1 MRPRLLGAVCPAG
14 KAPGAR
20 RRSPA
25 AGRDVHCGAA
35 PRLRRFFDAAGC
47 LLPGAVASRR
57 GHPVCAVFVVVDV
70 AAAAVAAV
78 VVVVVVA
85 AAQAVEVRDSEDED
99 EDYEMTHG
107 GRSDGA
113 DGETMDGDHSD
124 GADDHDW
131 PGAHVSW
138 DGFWNFGAEDDPRL
152 ARPGSMW
159 VSGYVAEDDPLE
171 HRGKVFPRGPE
182 APPGGDM
189 V

>member
-1 MRPRLLGAVCPAG
+1 MKNRKPDPRGRGARCRVGEKRGPRKPDKRPHSSKRARPPSEALGAPQKDAEDG
-14 KAPGAR
+14 IG
-20 RRSPA
+20 SPA
-25 AGRDVHCGAA
+25 
-35 PRLRRFFDAAGC
+35 
-47 LLPGAVASRR
+47 
-57 GHPVCAVFVVVDV
+57 
-70 AAAAVAAV
+70 
-78 VVVVVVA
+78 
-85 AAQAVEVRDSEDED
+85 VEGRDSEDDD
-99 EDYEMTHG
+99 EDYEMTDG

-113 DGETMDGDHSD
+113 DGETTDGDHSD
-124 GADDHDW
+124 VADDHDW

-182 APPGGDM
+182 APPGGEM